1 MKIIALRIL
10 TRKLLTSHWIAYF
23 WLMLL
28 YSHYNNSIQSIQLLS
43 RVRLFATPWTAA
55 RQASLSITNSQSPPK
70 HMSIESVM
78 PSNHFILCGP
88 LFLLPSVFPNIRVFS
103 NDWLF
108 ASGGQT
114 IGASVSVSVLPKNI
128 QGWFPLGLT
137 GLVSMLSKGLSRV
150 FSSTTIWKHQFF
162 CAQPSL
168 WPSSH
173 IHT

>member
-78 PSNHFILCGP
+78 PSNHLILCHP
-88 LFLLPSVFPNIRVFS
+88 LLLLPSIFPSIRVFS
-103 NDWLF
+103 NESTLHIRWPNYWSFSFNISPSNEHPGLISLRMDWLDLLALQRIRQKF
-108 ASGGQT
+108 
-114 IGASVSVSVLPKNI
+114 
-128 QGWFPLGLT
+128 
-137 GLVSMLSKGLSRV
+137 
-150 FSSTTIWKHQFF
+150 
-162 CAQPSL
+162 
-168 WPSSH
+168 
-173 IHT
+173 